1 MRWYKA
7 VLPGPMWLPGDN
19 AGAHRGGNHPR
30 GFRSALACLL
40 LCCVTPGFAQINDT
54 FRLYFDLNVPTLNP
68 TTDKRLNLLIYNNK
82 IIDGSGVMIVGYADY
97 LGTEKHNMELSKQR
111 SENVKSFLV
120 NHGVAASDIKL
131 CIGKGQVTRKVARDK
146 DGYPTDRRVDIVVSH
161 SPSKTAKPGTS
172 GDAAK
177 KDVPKPKRDTPIVIR
192 KVNVSDISQ
201 IATLKPGS
209 TIVLN
214 NVYFPADRHFIK
226 PESFPALEKLYN
238 ALVDDPTLKISIE
251 GHVCCINDA
260 PDAFDIDTGEPIL
273 SVNRAKAIYDYLV
286 KKGIDESRLSFEG
299 FGKTRPVVQFER
311 TEEDAEKN
319 RRVEVRIVENK

>member
-1 MRWYKA
+1 MLA
-7 VLPGPMWLPGDN
+7 SSG
-19 AGAHRGGNHPR
+19 
-30 GFRSALACLL
+30 SAQ
-40 LCCVTPGFAQINDT
+40 TNDT
-54 FRLYFDLNVPTLNP
+54 FRLYFDLNVPTLNAN
-68 TTDKRLNLLIYNNK
+68 TDKRLNLLIYNNK

-97 LGTEKHNMELSKQR
+97 LGTEKHNMELSRQR

-131 CIGKGQVTRKVARDK
+131 CIGKGQVTRNVARDK

-161 SPSKTAKPGTS
+161 SPSKTPKATTPQDAKN
-172 GDAAK
+172 DA
-177 KDVPKPKRDTPIVIR
+177 PRPKRDTPVVIK
-192 KVNVSDISQ
+192 KVVVSDIAQ

-238 ALVDDPTLKISIE
+238 VLVEDPTLKISIE